1 MFTVSA
7 SLLPRPASAHFASAF
22 RRLLGFA
29 AAFWST
35 VALAQFVW
43 SPATPD
49 GSGAWNIDTANSV
62 WLNGAA
68 QTSWTLMGGTAT
80 FSGSGGAV
88 TVSTAVNVTGIT
100 FNTSGYSVVGASET
114 ASGLTVTSSTFPL
127 HAAAPASIAVSA
139 LVGTGSTTLTKTG
152 SARLALSTT
161 LAGIPNI
168 AVSSGE
174 LALSGTIF
182 YNPTTHV
189 ALADVIDAILS
200 FDESA
205 LTATFADL
213 SGGGTSGGIVR
224 PGGSSAL
231 TLTLVGSAD
240 TTFAGQLTDNP
251 TTSASLFLYKLGSA
265 NQTLTG
271 ANTLSGATVVAGGRL
286 TLAGNGSLLNS
297 AVTVN
302 AGATLALDNTG
313 TLLANRL
320 GDTRATLLAGGTLVL
335 LGNGA
340 APTSETTGPLTVS
353 AGQSRIEVSRT
364 SGQAA
369 TLNFSSLTRLGAG
382 AALEFAGDGTV
393 HFSSASNTNGILG
406 GYAVT
411 GNHWAALDGSANVG
425 AYSAY
430 TSSLTTGATTDNV
443 RLTAAPATAPTAA
456 ITRNSLALDTSTSDF
471 ELNLGASGNLLRL
484 SSGGLLT
491 TGSGTATISGGQL
504 TTTNTT
510 IRDLVAFA
518 RGNLTIESPVVDSTV
533 TVGPVTTS
541 FAVNLT
547 KAGEGTL
554 TLSGANSYTG
564 DTRVL
569 AGTLAISGG
578 SAVPNSSTVTLSPG
592 ATLRLGGSTETIG
605 GLAGSG
611 TVQLENGQLTVAGN
625 GLGGSA
631 AIALGSGRLL
641 STSAQSTD
649 FGGSLSGTGGLTQ
662 AGSGA
667 LTLSGTNSFTGALR
681 VTSGSLLLLD
691 DTLVIFSTPPA
702 VELGGG
708 TFGFNSNLVGVAA
721 ETLGPLTLTASSILQ
736 FHSSATL
743 PTSLSFADS
752 SLLTWNTSAQL
763 RVTNYTS
770 SRDVLRFGTGSTSL
784 TTDQLS
790 RIFFET
796 ADGLLPAQINN
807 FGYVTPS
814 AIPEPATTAVLTG
827 AAALLVIVVRR
838 RQTPRAS

>member
-1 MFTVSA
+1 MFTASA
-7 SLLPRPASAHFASAF
+7 SPASGPATP
-22 RRLLGFA
+22 RFA
-29 AAFWST
+29 AAVRYLVGLAAALFSSI
-35 VALAQFVW
+35 ALAQFVW

-49 GSGAWNIDTANSV
+49 GSGAWNVDTANSV
-62 WLNGAA
+62 WLNGSTS
-68 QTSWTLMGGTAT
+68 TSWPLMGGTAT
-80 FSGSGGAV
+80 FAGAGGAI
-88 TVSTAVNVTGIT
+88 TVSTAVNVTGLT
-100 FNTSGYSVVGASET
+100 FNTAGYSVVGASET
-114 ASGLTVTSSTFPL
+114 ASGLTVTSSVFPL

-152 SARLALSTT
+152 SARLALTTT

-168 AVSSGE
+168 VVSSGE
-174 LALSGTIF
+174 LAHSGIIF
-182 YNPTTHV
+182 YSPTTHV
-189 ALADVIDAILS
+189 VLADIIDAILS
-200 FDESA
+200 FDESS
-205 LTATFADL
+205 LSATFADL
-213 SGGGTSGGIVR
+213 SGGGTTGGTVR

-231 TLTLVGSAD
+231 TLTLAGTTD
-240 TTFAGQLTDNP
+240 TTFAGRLTDNP
-251 TTSASLFLYKLGSA
+251 TTAASLFLYKLGSA

-313 TLLANRL
+313 TLLADRL
-320 GDTRATLLAGGTLVL
+320 GDTRATLLAGGTFVL

-340 APTSETTGPLTVS
+340 APTAETTGPLTVS

-369 TLNFSSLTRLGAG
+369 MLNFSSLTRLGAG
-382 AALEFAGDGTV
+382 AALEFGGDGAV

-411 GNHWAALDGSANVG
+411 GNHWAALDGSANVV
-425 AYSAY
+425 AFSAY

-443 RLTAAPATAPTAA
+443 RLTAAPATTPTAA
-456 ITRNSLALDTSTSDF
+456 ITRNSLVLDTTAGDF
-471 ELNLGASGNLLRL
+471 ALNLGTSGNLLRL

-518 RGNLTIESPVVDSTV
+518 RGNLTIESPVVDTTV

-554 TLSGANSYTG
+554 TLSGVNSYTG
-564 DTRVL
+564 DTRIL

-578 SAVPNSSTVTLSPG
+578 SALPNSSAVTLSSG
-592 ATLRLGGSTETIG
+592 ATIRLGGSSETVG

-611 TVQLENGQLTVAGN
+611 SVQLENGQLTVAGN
-625 GLGGSA
+625 GLSDSA
-631 AIALGSGRLL
+631 TISLGSGRLL
-641 STSAQSTD
+641 NTSAQSTD

-667 LTLSGTNSFTGALR
+667 LTLSGTHSFTGALR
-681 VTSGSLLLLD
+681 VSSGSLLLLD
-691 DTLVIFSTPPA
+691 DTLVMFSTPPP

-708 TFGFNSNLVGVAA
+708 TFGFNSNLVGVGA
-721 ETLGPLTLTASSILQ
+721 ETLGALTLTASSVLQ
-736 FHSSATL
+736 FHSSATI
-743 PTSLSFADS
+743 PSSLSFADS
-752 SLLTWNTSAQL
+752 SLLTWNSTAQL

-790 RIFFET
+790 LIFFET
-796 ADGLLPAQINN
+796 TEGLLPAQLNN

-814 AIPEPATTAVLTG
+814 AIPEPATTAFLAG
-827 AAALLVIVVRR
+827 AAALLAIFVRR
-838 RQTPRAS
+838 RQTHRAG